1 MIGETLQE
9 ALDLA
14 LEEFSMFRCVLRK
27 GFFWNYLE
35 ESEENAIVRRE
46 YKRPCS
52 QIYVRDQ
59 KSLLFEVTYYKN
71 RINFETYHALTD
83 GTGAL
88 HFLRALV
95 YHYLSLLYPGQID
108 YDAGKLQLIQT
119 EEDKEE
125 DSFWKYYDR
134 DTRRQKIKKY
144 IRPVSSTA
152 EKWIMDRCS

>member
-1 MIGETLQE
+1 MFQEKKTRWRSLENTAKIFPATSGKKDERVFRFACVLKEPVIGETLQE

-59 KSLLFEVTYYKN
+59 KSLLFEVTYY
-71 RINFETYHALTD
+71 
-83 GTGAL
+83 
-88 HFLRALV
+88 
-95 YHYLSLLYPGQID
+95 
-108 YDAGKLQLIQT
+108 
-119 EEDKEE
+119 
-125 DSFWKYYDR
+125 
-134 DTRRQKIKKY
+134 
-144 IRPVSSTA
+144 
-152 EKWIMDRCS
+152 